1 VNAGLLVA
9 IIVIVVIVL
18 VLVWVLVRQQRT
30 ARLRKQFGPEYE
42 RAVNEAGSRQAAEA
56 ELEDRR
62 ARHEKFEIVA
72 LEPAAREHYLEQWR
86 LVQAQF
92 VDSPTEA
99 TRAADRLIN
108 EVMRE
113 RGYPVED
120 FEQRAAD
127 ISVDH
132 PQVVDDYRAAHTVA
146 EANERSEASTEDLRQ
161 ALVHYR
167 SLFEDL
173 LETHGA
179 AAIGLHHETAA
190 TRDEPATTGTVAAN
204 GDAALA
210 SEPVAAD
217 REPVAAESEPVAAD
231 REPVAADREPV
242 AADRE
247 PVAADREP
255 VAAESEPVAADRDGL
270 PADREPVAA
279 DRDGDEIA
287 PDEGGRE
294 HEGGSTD
301 VRPPAASTPPE
312 QRTTEE
318 AR

>member
-18 VLVWVLVRQQRT
+18 ALAWILMRQQRT

-42 RAVNEAGSRQAAEA
+42 RAVSESGSRQAAEA

-62 ARHEKFEIVA
+62 ARREKLEVVA
-72 LEPAAREHYLEQWR
+72 LEPAARDRYLEQWR

-132 PQVVDDYRAAHTVA
+132 PQVVDDYRAAHAVA

-167 SLFEDL
+167 SLFEEL

-179 AAIGLHHETAA
+179 AAIGLHATGGRPDDTVVDTDHDGTTDRAA
-190 TRDEPATTGTVAAN
+190 VP
-204 GDAALA
+204 
-210 SEPVAAD
+210 AD
-217 REPVAAESEPVAAD
+217 RAD
-231 REPVAADREPV
+231 DGVP
-242 AADRE
+242 
-247 PVAADREP
+247 
-255 VAAESEPVAADRDGL
+255 ADRDGIPGDRDAV
-270 PADREPVAA
+270 PADRDAVPAGEETAVR
-279 DRDGDEIA
+279 RDEAEHDEA
-287 PDEGGRE
+287 VRE
-294 HEGGSTD
+294 HEATRHEEGTTEA
-301 VRPPAASTPPE
+301 RPAASTPPE
-312 QRTTEE
+312 RRTTEE

>member
-18 VLVWVLVRQQRT
+18 ALAWILMRRQRT

-42 RAVNEAGSRQAAEA
+42 RAVSESGNRHTAEA

-62 ARHEKFEIVA
+62 TRRERLEIVA
-72 LEPAAREHYLEQWR
+72 LEPAARDRHLEQWR

-132 PQVVDDYRAAHTVA
+132 PQVVDDYRVAHAVA
-146 EANERSEASTEDLRQ
+146 DANERSEASTEDLRQ

-167 SLFEDL
+167 SLFEEL
-173 LETHGA
+173 LDTHGA
-179 AAIGLHHETAA
+179 AAIGLH
-190 TRDEPATTGTVAAN
+190 
-204 GDAALA
+204 DA
-210 SEPVAAD
+210 
-217 REPVAAESEPVAAD
+217 
-231 REPVAADREPV
+231 
-242 AADRE
+242 
-247 PVAADREP
+247 
-255 VAAESEPVAADRDGL
+255 
-270 PADREPVAA
+270 
-279 DRDGDEIA
+279 
-287 PDEGGRE
+287 GGRRDDTVVD
-294 HEGGSTD
+294 TD
-301 VRPPAASTPPE
+301 HDGTTDARPAASTPPE
-312 QRTTEE
+312 RRTT
-318 AR
+318 

>member
-1 VNAGLLVA
+1 VNVGLLVA
-9 IIVIVVIVL
+9 IIVIVLIVL
-18 VLVWVLVRQQRT
+18 ALAWILMRQRRT

-42 RAVNEAGSRQAAEA
+42 RAVNESGSRQAAEA

-62 ARHEKFEIVA
+62 ARREKLEIVA
-72 LEPAAREHYLEQWR
+72 LEPAARDRYLEQWR

-108 EVMRE
+108 EVMRD

-127 ISVDH
+127 VSVDH
-132 PQVVDDYRAAHTVA
+132 PQVVDDYRAAHAVA

-167 SLFEDL
+167 SLFEEL

-179 AAIGLHHETAA
+179 AAIGLHDTGGR
-190 TRDEPATTGTVAAN
+190 RDDTVVDTDHDGTT
-204 GDAALA
+204 DR
-210 SEPVAAD
+210 AAD
-217 REPVAAESEPVAAD
+217 VPADRAAD
-231 REPVAADREPV
+231 VP
-242 AADRE
+242 
-247 PVAADREP
+247 
-255 VAAESEPVAADRDGL
+255 ADRDGV
-270 PADREPVAA
+270 PADREGVPAGEDTAVR
-279 DRDGDEIA
+279 RDEAEHDEA
-287 PDEGGRE
+287 VRE
-294 HEGGSTD
+294 HEATRHEGGTTEAT
-301 VRPPAASTPPE
+301 PAASTPPE
-312 QRTTEE
+312 RRTSEE

>member
-18 VLVWVLVRQQRT
+18 ALAWILTRQQRT

-42 RAVNEAGSRQAAEA
+42 RAVSESGSRHAAES

-62 ARHEKFEIVA
+62 ARREKLEIVA
-72 LEPAAREHYLEQWR
+72 LEPAARDRYLERWR

-127 ISVDH
+127 VSVDH

-167 SLFEDL
+167 SLFEEL
-173 LETHGA
+173 LDTHGA
-179 AAIGLHHETAA
+179 AAIGLHDTGGRRDDTVVDTDHDGTTDRAA
-190 TRDEPATTGTVAAN
+190 VPA
-204 GDAALA
+204 DR
-210 SEPVAAD
+210 AAD
-217 REPVAAESEPVAAD
+217 EVPAD
-231 REPVAADREPV
+231 RAGDGVP
-242 AADRE
+242 
-247 PVAADREP
+247 
-255 VAAESEPVAADRDGL
+255 ADRD
-270 PADREPVAA
+270 
-279 DRDGDEIA
+279 RDGVPDGEETAVRRDAAEHDEAI
-287 PDEGGRE
+287 RE
-294 HEGGSTD
+294 HEATRHEGDTTD
-301 VRPPAASTPPE
+301 ASPAAATPPE
-312 QRTTEE
+312 RRTTEE

>member
-1 VNAGLLVA
+1 VNTGLLVA

-18 VLVWVLVRQQRT
+18 ALAWVLMRQQRT

-42 RAVNEAGSRQAAEA
+42 RAVSESGSRQAAEA

-72 LEPAAREHYLEQWR
+72 LDPGARERYLEQWR

-92 VDSPTEA
+92 VDSPPEA

-108 EVMRE
+108 QVMRE
-113 RGYPVED
+113 RGYPVEE

-173 LETHGA
+173 LETAHGDA
-179 AAIGLHHETAA
+179 SVGLHETSATRADAA
-190 TRDEPATTGTVAAN
+190 TEGV
-204 GDAALA
+204 
-210 SEPVAAD
+210 V
-217 REPVAAESEPVAAD
+217 
-231 REPVAADREPV
+231 
-242 AADRE
+242 
-247 PVAADREP
+247 
-255 VAAESEPVAADRDGL
+255 ADRDGV
-270 PADREPVAA
+270 PA
-279 DRDGDEIA
+279 DRDGVPAGDDAALRRDETA
-287 PDEGGRE
+287 HDEAVRE
-294 HEGGSTD
+294 HEAVRHEGGTTD
-301 VRPPAASTPPE
+301 VRPPGASTPPE
-312 QRTTEE
+312 RRTTEE